1 MASVSSLDQDMRN
14 LRMSKYTPQAAN
26 EIRSW
31 IEQTLGETLPS
42 GDLLQD
48 VLKDGVILCR
58 LANLALP
65 APGLKFKRSAMP
77 FVQMENISHFLRA
90 CEAPPLNMPA
100 HDRFLTVDLF
110 ESKDPAQ
117 VLQCISAFSRVAH
130 AVSPANF
137 PNTIGPQRSATL
149 SPASTGPATRNARPV
164 APSPL
169 SAKPSFAVP
178 SARSMSPA
186 LSGGF
191 SGSSATDNG
200 LKSPQGTVSSWTKA
214 GDRGNTAPAWN
225 IAQYGYMGGASQG
238 NQGVMFGGRRQITT
252 AAPHVPGQGESDF
265 GKRRREREAEEERLR
280 QEAEEAEYK
289 RQHEREAEEERDRIA
304 EEQRWEEEARRTR
317 EKERQQ
323 ILKQKREWEE
333 EERRWKLEEEARQKE
348 QAADNTG
355 ANSQGLHLSQPQI
368 DQSARRPSAH
378 EDTPER
384 LRVRELEKQL
394 EEARERERQYQQER
408 EERVRQNSIHSRPST
423 ARSEQDADPIPRAPS
438 PKDSDVSWAPIE
450 DEVLNRK
457 MPAPEVPR
465 NSSRPLPTPATRQTP
480 MLPER
485 TASPAGPRPLPDPSA
500 YRPAS
505 PAPTR
510 TDRYLADNPA
520 PVMTKPVTH
529 QPREMGYTSTYEE
542 QNDRDRRMA
551 SQQTT
556 KAGGWASKSLLE
568 REMERERERQREWEA
583 NQEATKS
590 VAKDSSQGS
599 GAGQSWDVHQYG
611 YMGGDS
617 QNRGSSSGSG
627 IGFGGRR
634 QIIGPRPPPGS

>member
-26 EIRSW
+26 EVRSW

-48 VLKDGVILCR
+48 VLKDGVVLCR
-58 LANLALP
+58 LANLVLP

-90 CEAPPLNMPA
+90 CESPPLNMPA

-137 PNTIGPQRSATL
+137 PNTLGPQRSATL
-149 SPASTGPATRNARPV
+149 SPAATGYATRNTRPV
-164 APSPL
+164 PPSPL
-169 SAKPSFAVP
+169 SAKPSFGVP
-178 SARSMSPA
+178 SAKPMSPA
-186 LSGGF
+186 LSG
-191 SGSSATDNG
+191 SSSDSRANENG
-200 LKSPQGTVSSWTKA
+200 LKSSRGTVSSWTKA

-265 GKRRREREAEEERLR
+265 GKRRREREAEEERLK

-289 RQHEREAEEERDRIA
+289 RQAERDAEEERDRIA
-304 EEQRWEEEARRTR
+304 EEQKWEAEARRVRDEKQKQIDEQKRRWEE
-317 EKERQQ
+317 Q
-323 ILKQKREWEE
+323 
-333 EERRWKLEEEARQKE
+333 ERRWKIEEEARQRE
-348 QAADNTG
+348 EAAT
-355 ANSQGLHLSQPQI
+355 ANENAKGQQSSQYEV
-368 DQSARRPSAH
+368 DQGDRRPSAH
-378 EDTPER
+378 ADTPER

-408 EERVRQNSIHSRPST
+408 EERVRGNSIHSRPST
-423 ARSEQDADPIPRAPS
+423 ARSQQEVDPIPRAPS

-450 DEVLNRK
+450 DEVLNRQV
-457 MPAPEVPR
+457 PAPEMPR
-465 NSSRPLPTPATRQTP
+465 TSSRPLPTPATRQAP
-480 MLPER
+480 VLPER
-485 TASPAGPRPLPDPSA
+485 TTSPAGPRPLPDPSA

-510 TDRYLADNPA
+510 TDRYLASNPA
-520 PVMTKPVTH
+520 PVSSKPVAH

-583 NQEATKS
+583 NQQATKE